1 MRKIIYVIA
10 ISLIGLVVESCQEKR
25 PDEGRENATQ
35 LYNRSV
41 SLTRQYIDSLRG
53 AKDSAAVNGLSER
66 YEEALTHLQF
76 EYPAATYLEIEEG
89 KNDTLT
95 RLTLRYAELR
105 DSLLRRMSSIEKSDT
120 VTKSDSVN
128 SSNK

>member
-10 ISLIGLVVESCQEKR
+10 ISLIGLVAESCQEKR

-105 DSLLRRMSSIEKSDT
+105 DSLLRRMSSTEKSDSLAT
-120 VTKSDSVN
+120 DSIERVQ
-128 SSNK
+128 

>member
-10 ISLIGLVVESCQEKR
+10 ISLICLGVESCREKR
-25 PDEGRENATQ
+25 RDPGRENGTQ

-41 SLTRQYIDSLRG
+41 ALTRQYIDSLRG
-53 AKDSAAVNGLSER
+53 AKDSAAVHGLSER

-76 EYPAATYLEIEEG
+76 EYPAETYLQIEEG

-105 DSLLRRMSSIEKSDT
+105 DSLLRRMGSIEKSDSLS
-120 VTKSDSVN
+120 KDSIKRVQ
-128 SSNK
+128 

>member
-25 PDEGRENATQ
+25 PDEGRENGTQ

-41 SLTRQYIDSLRG
+41 ALTRQYIDSLRG
-53 AKDSAAVNGLSER
+53 AKDSAAVHGLSER

-76 EYPAATYLEIEEG
+76 EYPAETYLQIEEG

-105 DSLLRRMSSIEKSDT
+105 DSLLRRMGSIEKSDSLS
-120 VTKSDSVN
+120 KDSIERVQ
-128 SSNK
+128 